1 MTLIFFQKGGVATVT
16 RPLNFGGLNA
26 NSSKM
31 VKVQTSNLTHV
42 FSGTIRTWPPEFFFK
57 KRAWSGSGTFK
68 FGGSMP
74 IAPKPLK
81 IRTSNLTCACYQGQ
95 RRHVPEFFLKKGAWP
110 CHVTPNFWS
119 LNANTSKTVKATDFK
134 FGTQFPGQYKYF
146 FSKRGRGKFT

>member
-1 MTLIFFQKGGVATVT
+1 
-16 RPLNFGGLNA
+16 
-26 NSSKM
+26 
-31 VKVQTSNLTHV
+31 
-42 FSGTIRTWPPEFFFK
+42 
-57 KRAWSGSGTFK
+57 
-68 FGGSMP
+68 MP